1 MSPFDILENKNE
13 KTMVFIAL
21 LNDHRPYASV
31 ININQVAL
39 IKTIDAT
46 GACLVSMAQPGFN
59 G

>member
-39 IKTIDAT
+39 IKMIDAT
-46 GACLVSMAQPGFN
+46 GACLVSMA
-59 G
+59 